1 MFNELELKEVHDQ
14 ITDLVLSDGLVLTRD
29 NADEA
34 FEYTCN
40 NGELCVERNITE
52 EDKQQYLNKY
62 Y

>member
-1 MFNELELKEVHDQ
+1 MFNKLELKEVHEQ
-14 ITDLVLSDGLVLTRD
+14 ITDLVLSDGLDLTRD